1 MKQKRFLIAC
11 VLLSILIAGCGGS
24 GVLPGDETSP
34 SRAPE
39 AETQPPETIPVI
51 NPDFGPE
58 DVRHKNTY
66 TGEGSADTVVA
77 TMEGAQLTLG
87 QLACWYWGEAVRYCR
102 DNPQDAPDLSAPM
115 ESQSCTMPGVNNW
128 QQYFLLRALDAW
140 HTAQAMD
147 KKSQDTPLE
156 FEPEYEPDPEK
167 HEKYLTDIPA
177 TRVLYGNS
185 DRYQINSLHQNYLD
199 ELPRLLEELAGEK
212 GYGSPEE
219 LASRAF
225 GASLEELTAYARL
238 NNLGYMYLTFLSY
251 GIDPT
256 EEDVKLFLEEN
267 GDSLS
272 GDGDC
277 VDIRL
282 MLLVP
287 DGRIPRDSST
297 PYGQDN
303 MGPEVT
309 VGSDGVVH
317 CTEEQWAFCESQAQ
331 DVLKG
336 LGSQYGRLPETVFAE
351 QAHASSQDAG
361 TALDGGRLD
370 RVTRG
375 QLLPEL
381 DAWCFDESRQSG
393 DTAVIRTD
401 YGCVAVFLADRY
413 SARYAQAEDLCAV
426 QAGQNILEEA
436 KNTYPMEVR
445 FDAVVLPTAE
455 GTVGAEDILYPDIAH
470 ERFPEVP
477 LYLQQDYPKV
487 TFGTDPIRTHGCGIT
502 SMAMLASYMT
512 DQELTPPE
520 MCRRYGRYGSS
531 QGTDGMIFIREP
543 PAMGFYLLSRCYEPA
558 QVLEALEQGH
568 IAISVQTQGYWTRA
582 GHYIV
587 LEKLNDDGTVQVRD
601 SNLYNYNNSWRP
613 AEAGHLMDKH
623 AWKDITAAS
632 LGYWIFDYKI
642 TRIPVCSRCGDTES
656 PLLSQ
661 DYLCRKCRPAMLRQ
675 EIWAQ

>member
-1 MKQKRFLIAC
+1 MKQKRFLIAL
-11 VLLSILIAGCGGS
+11 VLLSILIAGCAGLAPEAGTDS
-24 GVLPGDETSP
+24 
-34 SRAPE
+34 SRGAE
-39 AETQPPETIPVI
+39 AETQPAETIPVI

-66 TGEGSADTVVA
+66 TGTPDAGTVVA

-102 DNPQDAPDLSAPM
+102 DNPQDAPDLSAPL
-115 ESQSCTMPGVNNW
+115 ESQPCTAGEGVNNW

-140 HTAQAMD
+140 HTAQAME

-177 TRVLYGNS
+177 TKVLYGNS
-185 DRYQINSLHQNYLD
+185 DRYQLNSLHQEYLD

-212 GYGSPEE
+212 GYGSPEDM
-219 LASRAF
+219 ASCAF
-225 GASLEELTAYARL
+225 GASLEDLTAYARL

-256 EEDVKLFLEEN
+256 QEDVELFLEEN
-267 GDSLS
+267 GDVLS

-287 DGRIPRDSST
+287 DGRISRNSGT
-297 PYGQDN
+297 DN
-303 MGPEVT
+303 TGPEVT
-309 VGSDGVVH
+309 VDAQGVVH

-331 DVLKG
+331 DILKG

-351 QAHASSQDAG
+351 QAHDRSQDAG

-381 DAWCFDESRQSG
+381 DAWCFDAARQPG

-401 YGCVAVFLADRY
+401 YGCVAVFLAEKY
-413 SARYAQAEDLCAV
+413 SARYAQAKDLCMV
-426 QAGQNILEEA
+426 QAGQDILEEA
-436 KNTYPMEVR
+436 RNTYPMKVR

-455 GTVGAEDILYPDIAH
+455 GTVGAKDLLYPDIAH

-487 TFGTDPIRTHGCGIT
+487 MFGSDPIRTHGCGIT

-543 PAMGFYLLSRCYEPA
+543 PAMDFYLFSRCYEPA
-558 QVLEALEQGH
+558 KVLEALEQGH
-568 IAISVQTQGYWTRA
+568 IVISVQTQGYWTRA

-587 LEKLNDDGTVQVRD
+587 LEKLNADGTVQVRD

-623 AWKDITAAS
+623 AWRDITAAS

-642 TRIPVCSRCGDTES
+642 TRIPVCSRCGDGES
-656 PLLSQ
+656 HLVCQ

-675 EIWAQ
+675 QIWAQ